1 LVIFDSGYSHHIIG
15 DRLNFETL
23 DEAFSSHVELSDN
36 KRVEIK
42 GCGDVKIHSN
52 EGNKKHIH
60 DVFYSPNI
68 GQNLL
73 SVEQMI
79 GRGYKLFFF
88 YIKNYVRFIIR
99 RKIRE

>member
-1 LVIFDSGYSHHIIG
+1 LVIFDSGYSHPITS

-23 DEAFSSHVELSDN
+23 DEAFSSHVELGDN

-42 GCGDVKIHSN
+42 GSGDVKIHSN
-52 EGNKKHIH
+52 EGNKKYIH
-60 DVFYSPNI
+60 EVFYSPSI

-79 GRGYKLFFF
+79 GRGYKLFFL
-88 YIKNYVRFIIR
+88 IKNNVRFIIR
-99 RKIRE
+99 RQIRE